1 MHNTERLQAIQA
13 DYEDRFD
20 RENYNPAPIDAVLL
34 AIWLKRLL
42 LVNAPNLIFVI
53 LSPFLHAKSGIIK
66 ETKDSLNNPVLISS
80 NPQYP
85 STALQTTNPEMYNAM
100 LANFNAWVDDIKKA
114 QKNIMECLK
123 NGGVFSSGP
132 DLEIKPV
139 ESSRSVSD
147 AFIKGIL
154 DLLNEEIGLS
164 FGFPMSLVLATGTE
178 LASSRNILENFN
190 VVHAGERTEYE
201 AVADRLIWKMF
212 EGRTW
217 TGITTEKGE
226 DGESKDV
233 QVTYSF
239 EDIAAHFIL
248 DTPDTK
254 DLKQEAETFKLRAE
268 ALVQLKSIGATRDDL
283 QALGEEWDFGLLAL
297 DGAEMADSD
306 ILEWRN
312 NELINDDEA
321 RGRRKFPAKAQPVSE

>member
-13 DYEDRFD
+13 DYEDMFD
-20 RENYNPAPIDAVLL
+20 RENYNPAPIDAVIL

-42 LVNAPNLIFVI
+42 LVNAPNLIYVV
-53 LSPFLHAKSGIIK
+53 LSPFLHLISGK
-66 ETKDSLNNPVLISS
+66 MLVGKDSMGNDKICTTVPSLPTANSFTYAQEMEAYNNWVKS
-80 NPQYP
+80 
-85 STALQTTNPEMYNAM
+85 
-100 LANFNAWVDDIKKA
+100 VDDGA
-114 QKNIMECLK
+114 KNLLKTYK
-123 NGGVFSSGP
+123 NGGIYASGP
-132 DLEIKPV
+132 DHELKTI
-139 ESSRSVSD
+139 ESARSVSEQ
-147 AFIKGIL
+147 FVKGL
-154 DLLNEEIGLS
+154 ADMMDEEIGS
-164 FGFPMSLVLATGTE
+164 AFGFPISLIKATGTE

-217 TGITTEKGE
+217 TGITTEKGD

-254 DLKQEAETFKLRAE
+254 DLLNEAQAYKTYAE
-268 ALVQLKSIGATRDDL
+268 ALVQLKSVGASDEDL
-283 QALGEEWDFGLLAL
+283 QALCDEWGFGVMEL
-297 DGAEMADSD
+297 GRND
-306 ILEWRN
+306 IPFRDLHEAVNTETIEKDVFLEKTG
-312 NELINDDEA
+312 L
-321 RGRRKFPAKAQPVSE
+321 KPKTKTVSE